1 MIEEA
6 FVESAQKGRATVRL
20 SRPKSCKTCKV
31 CAGPGKNEPF
41 LLAENAIGAKSGDR
55 VKVEIDDSLIAK
67 TTFMFYGV
75 PFLGFIIG
83 VLTGH
88 FFFAKVFNIPYPELY
103 TILLALLLSFLF
115 YMLNRKLV
123 RGLAGKINIKIIS
136 FLDNQ

>member
-6 FVESAQKGRATVRL
+6 FVESAQKDRATVRL

-31 CAGPGKNEPF
+31 CAGPSKNEPF

-103 TILLALLLSFLF
+103 TILLALLLSFF
-115 YMLNRKLV
+115 
-123 RGLAGKINIKIIS
+123 
-136 FLDNQ
+136 F